1 MNFKK
6 PIFIRRVVGDSMSPK
21 LPADKLLIATTIFHD
36 LHPGFVV
43 IVSHDGKQKVKRIE
57 RIIGEKVYVIGDNLS
72 ASTDS
77 RHFGWLDY
85 DQVIAVVIWPR
96 LKK

>member
-6 PIFIRRVVGDSMSPK
+6 PIFVRRVVGDSMSPK
-21 LPADKLLIATTIFHD
+21 LAADKLLIATTMFHD
-36 LHPGFVV
+36 LHPGHVV
-43 IVSHDGKQKVKRIE
+43 IVLHDGKQKVKRIE
-57 RIIGEKVYVIGDNLS
+57 RMQGNKVFVVGDNLA

-85 DQVIAVVIWPR
+85 DHVVARVVWPK
-96 LKK
+96 LTK